1 MKSNEAIQVLK
12 VLKELIKP
20 DYPEQYISAIDTAI
34 DGLVKSE
41 TEYRDEMRI

>member
-1 MKSNEAIQVLK
+1 MKSNEAIPVLK

-20 DYPEQYISAIDTAI
+20 DYPEQYINAIDTAI
-34 DGLVKSE
+34 DELRKAE

>member
-1 MKSNEAIQVLK
+1 MKNNEAIQVLK

-20 DYPEQYISAIDTAI
+20 NYPEQYISAIDTTI
-34 DGLVKSE
+34 GELVKSE

>member
-1 MKSNEAIQVLK
+1 MKSIEAIPVLK

-20 DYPEQYISAIDTAI
+20 DYPEQYINAIDTAI
-34 DGLVKSE
+34 DELRKAE